1 MIPALLLFSPSFSTL
16 DALSLSSL
24 SFSSLSLSP
33 SPPWLTSSET
43 SLWAIP
49 RESPLLRRRLRRL
62 LLLPFALSL
71 SLPIFLLHLANSL
84 LNSPIPIFVSPLSRS
99 SSPPV
104 GPLQESIS
112 RMFLLPIHM
121 QTLLLIT
128 TLRAPLGC
136 SDLSLLLLLLRLK
149 RHWALNLLVLALRRV
164 LAPPPVKESLSVL

>member
-1 MIPALLLFSPSFSTL
+1 MIPLFYFL
-16 DALSLSSL
+16 VHLCSLSTR
-24 SFSSLSLSP
+24 SLSLFSFFLPSPSP

-62 LLLPFALSL
+62 LLLQSALSL
-71 SLPIFLLHLANSL
+71 SLPIFLLHLANLL
-84 LNSPIPIFVSPLSRS
+84 LNSPIPISVSPLSRS

-104 GPLQESIS
+104 GLLQASIS

-128 TLRAPLGC
+128 TLRALLDC
-136 SDLSLLLLLLRLK
+136 SDLSLLPLLLRLK